1 MVYPCYICFKNS
13 PKSKIANLVNFFKL
27 STSISLIRLS
37 PEIKFKKLSY
47 QSLQW
52 RLVLKNCF
60 QVEEGMDQKT
70 LFCRPSLQKIFKSS
84 QDITFLKIARL
95 EILHFI
101 ALFQKILIYIPNG
114 AKLTSPSVP
123 WHWQFFCPTPNYIVY
138 RTFMLV
144 FSFPKILHPA
154 LLALMILTPVW
165 RH

>member
-101 ALFQKILIYIPNG
+101 ALFQKILIHIPNG

-123 WHWQFFCPTPNYIVY
+123 WHWQLFCPAPNYIVY
-138 RTFMLV
+138 RTFMLFFHSPK
-144 FSFPKILHPA
+144 FSSPPR
-154 LLALMILTPVW
+154 
-165 RH
+165 RHW